1 MTYSTK
7 PKKQRKR
14 HFNAPLHT
22 RHKKMATLL
31 DRSLREKYGF
41 RNIPINVNDTVKIV
55 RGQYKGITGRILRI
69 NRTKYKV
76 HVEGAVRNKV
86 DGSQLPYPIS
96 PSNIIITK
104 LNEKD
109 RKRVEVINRKSK
121 GHIVLDMPELE
132 EELFEDGLDDE
143 LDEVDL
149 EEESDL
155 DDFELIDE
163 DDEIDEI
170 DEIVSEEE

>member
-14 HFNAPLHT
+14 HFNAPLHV

-31 DRSLREKYGF
+31 ERSLREKYGF
-41 RNIPINVNDTVKIV
+41 RNIPINVNDTVLIV
-55 RGQYKGITGRILRI
+55 RGQYKGITGRILRV

-96 PSNIIITK
+96 PSNLIITK
-104 LNEKD
+104 LYEKD
-109 RKRVEVINRKSK
+109 RKRVEIINRKSK
-121 GHIVLDMPELE
+121 GRIILDMPELEE
-132 EELFEDGLDDE
+132 EELFEDGLD
-143 LDEVDL
+143 EVDDDQ
-149 EEESDL
+149 SDL

-163 DDEIDEI
+163 ADEIDEI
-170 DEIVSEEE
+170 DDEISEEE

>member
-1 MTYSTK
+1 MTYSEK

-14 HFNAPLHT
+14 HFTAPLHV
-22 RHKKMATLL
+22 RHKKMSTLL

-41 RNIPINVNDTVKIV
+41 RNLPINVNDIVLIV
-55 RGQYKGITGRILRI
+55 RGQYKGITGRILRLD
-69 NRTKYKV
+69 RTKYKV

-96 PSNIIITK
+96 PSNLVITK
-104 LNEKD
+104 LYEKD

-121 GHIVLDMPELE
+121 GHIVIETPEIE
-132 EELFEDGLDDE
+132 EEVETFDEGLGQVE
-143 LDEVDL
+143 LDE
-149 EEESDL
+149 ESL

-163 DDEIDEI
+163 VDEVDEVD